1 MKFSHKI
8 VAASSV
14 LLLATVA
21 LLSGSQYF
29 KVRDEIRSMV
39 SDSVDEIV
47 DGVSKTTAEVINGR
61 KSIAQYATSL
71 IENNPEPDNV
81 RTIISQPLIKNTFL
95 LVGFGLEKDGSN
107 INNDPS
113 WNRQRR
119 NSGFRR
125 NASQRQ
131 CNRSIP
137 RFHLLRCQLG

>member
-81 RTIISQPLIKNTFL
+81 RTIIFATLDQKHLPFSRIWFR
-95 LVGFGLEKDGSN
+95 E
-107 INNDPS
+107 
-113 WNRQRR
+113 RR
-119 NSGFRR
+119 FEY
-125 NASQRQ
+125 Q
-131 CNRSIP
+131 
-137 RFHLLRCQLG
+137 

>member
-1 MKFSHKI
+1 MISNWLKCQNITINIKKKKTLTLFKSKKMKFSHKI

-81 RTIISQPLIKNTFL
+81 RTIISQPLIKNTIL
-95 LVGFGLEKDGSN
+95 IEGYL
-107 INNDPS
+107 
-113 WNRQRR
+113 
-119 NSGFRR
+119 
-125 NASQRQ
+125 
-131 CNRSIP
+131 
-137 RFHLLRCQLG
+137 

>member
-47 DGVSKTTAEVINGR
+47 DGVSKRPPKSSMAEKYRAIR
-61 KSIAQYATSL
+61 
-71 IENNPEPDNV
+71 
-81 RTIISQPLIKNTFL
+81 
-95 LVGFGLEKDGSN
+95 
-107 INNDPS
+107 
-113 WNRQRR
+113 
-119 NSGFRR
+119 
-125 NASQRQ
+125 
-131 CNRSIP
+131 
-137 RFHLLRCQLG
+137 H